1 MVIFWLVMFAV
12 GMYVLIRAS
21 SYFLYSAERFG
32 YTLGIPSYLVGVT
45 IVSLGTTLPELASS
59 VISMLN
65 GAREVPA
72 GIVVGSLVT
81 NIFLVL
87 AVSAIYAGHIH
98 ITKKLARADLILL
111 IGATTL
117 LALALRDGVL
127 SRPESWL
134 FLAAFLVY
142 LFYAITLERTAGFGK
157 VVPEGTHHKFGSR
170 MIWALVIPPIFI
182 YAGAELTILSLTTL
196 SEILNVGRDV
206 LGATALAFGTSL
218 PELVVSVSAI
228 TRGKSEI
235 AVGNILGS
243 NIINATGVMG
253 IAGLIGTPIVAA
265 HMVSVGIPMMLAA
278 AALYYVIVRE
288 DAISQWE
295 GWMLLLF
302 YAYYLGELAIF

>member
-1 MVIFWLVMFAV
+1 MLAI
-12 GMYVLIRAS
+12 GMYMLIRSA
-21 SYFLYSAERFG
+21 SYFLFAAERLG

-45 IVSLGTTLPELASS
+45 VVSLGTTLPELASS
-59 VISMLN
+59 VIAMID

-87 AVSAIYAGHIH
+87 AVAAIYAGHIH
-98 ITKKLARADLILL
+98 ITKKLARADLILMM
-111 IGATTL
+111 GATTL
-117 LALALRDGVL
+117 LALGLRDGVL
-127 SRPESWL
+127 STAESWL
-134 FLAAFLVY
+134 FLGAFFVY

-157 VVPEGTHHKFGSR
+157 VVPDGSHHKFESR
-170 MIWALVIPPIFI
+170 MIWTLVIPPVFI
-182 YAGAELTILSLTTL
+182 YAGAELTLLSLTWL
-196 SEILNVGRDV
+196 SDLLNVGRDI

-218 PELVVSVSAI
+218 PELVVSISAI

-235 AVGNILGS
+235 AVGNVLGS

-253 IAGLIGTPIVAA
+253 IAGIIGTPIVAA

-302 YAYYLGELAIF
+302 YAYYLGELTVF